1 MPKNRKKR
9 KEAYAVEEESVADG
23 FNLEEFVG
31 SPRGILY
38 VVLLAVA
45 ITILTSPSLYT
56 FLLGKVS
63 EGFHVIVS
71 TTISVVRACGFGK
84 MDNGTYTVN
93 LETPSATTI
102 TTGKDNETSPGKYI
116 YSAPNTIKS
125 SVK

>member
-9 KEAYAVEEESVADG
+9 KEAYAVEEEGVADG

-56 FLLGKVS
+56 FLLGKVLRN
-63 EGFHVIVS
+63 
-71 TTISVVRACGFGK
+71 VR
-84 MDNGTYTVN
+84 
-93 LETPSATTI
+93 
-102 TTGKDNETSPGKYI
+102 
-116 YSAPNTIKS
+116 
-125 SVK
+125 